1 MKNIAIALLCLS
13 MSNVAMAQYQ
23 RAEAVPKVELSSS
36 VQMQTMSAN
45 SVAPKQAPNSITPIS
60 IGTKVILSEISLVDV
75 VSQQTINL
83 EEMKMKNGT
92 LIMFSCNTCP
102 FVLKAQPRTAE
113 MMKYAKNNNIGFVII
128 NSNEAQRMDVDSRD
142 KMETYANENNYM
154 YYFVDE
160 NSKIA
165 DLFGAT
171 KTPEVY
177 LLNANNELVYTGAMD
192 DNPSSPDEAKIYYLK
207 DAMNALNDGKEIKTT
222 TSKSVGCSIKRVKK

>member
-1 MKNIAIALLCLS
+1 MKKIALLILG
-13 MSNVAMAQYQ
+13 VT
-23 RAEAVPKVELSSS
+23 LSSIALAQ
-36 VQMQTMSAN
+36 VQKVQISPTVEITNATLIGSSELV
-45 SVAPKQAPNSITPIS
+45 SVAPKQTHASITPLS
-60 IGTKVILSEISLVDV
+60 IGSKVVLSEISLVDI

-102 FVLKAQPRTAE
+102 FVVKAQPRTAE

-142 KMETYANENNYM
+142 KMATYANDHNYM

-160 NSKIA
+160 DSKVA
-165 DLFGAT
+165 DQFGAT
-171 KTPEVY
+171 KTPEVF
-177 LLNANNELVYTGAMD
+177 LLNNKNEVVYTGAMD
-192 DNPSSPDEAKIYYLK
+192 DNPSSPDEAKIFYLK